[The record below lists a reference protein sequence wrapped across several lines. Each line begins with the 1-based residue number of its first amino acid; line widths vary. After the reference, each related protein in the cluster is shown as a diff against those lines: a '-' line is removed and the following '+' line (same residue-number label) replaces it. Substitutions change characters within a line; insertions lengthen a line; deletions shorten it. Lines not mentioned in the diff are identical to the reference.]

1 LPSTTGQDYFAVFGL
16 DRRMNLDL
24 VELEKRFYSLS
35 RKLHPDNFYRAS
47 KEEQESCLDQS
58 ARLNNAY
65 RTLRDPVTRA
75 EYLLSLEGQ
84 PVEKK
89 GPGVPPELLEEVF
102 ELNEWLAELRA
113 ADPEPAQGT
122 HRIEVQAQLLRAKTN
137 LEKRLEASIADL
149 QALFGRWDQTLA
161 AGGSQADRAKIL
173 DGIAN
178 ILAKRK
184 YLQNLVD
191 EVSAALDGTAA
202 R

>member
-1 LPSTTGQDYFAVFGL
+1 MPRTPDGDHFVVFGL

-24 VELEKRFYSLS
+24 ADLEKRFYTLS

-47 KEEQESCLDQS
+47 REEQESSLDQS
-58 ARLNNAY
+58 ARLNDAY

-89 GPGVPPELLEEVF
+89 GSGVPPELLEEVF
-102 ELNEWLAELRA
+102 ALNEWLAELRA
-113 ADPEPAQGT
+113 AAPEPAQTT
-122 HRIEVQAQLLRAKTN
+122 HRAEVEAQLLRAKAN
-137 LEKRLEASIADL
+137 LEKRLEASLAEL
-149 QALFGRWDQTLA
+149 QTLFVRWDAALA
-161 AGGSQADRAKIL
+161 AGGSQPGRTAIIESVGKV
-173 DGIAN
+173 
-178 ILAKRK
+178 LAKRK

-191 EVSAALDGTAA
+191 EVSAALAGAAA